1 MAVPPVDPALVSQ
14 LAVGAVALYTLVTA
28 AERAIDSLLALARRY
43 HVPDVLI
50 GLTVV
55 ALGTSLPELGAHV
68 TASVGIVSGLLDYRV
83 TSAVVLGGN
92 MGSSTAQQL
101 LLFGILLLGFGQLD
115 ISTRTLTDLFGPM
128 TAALLLTLLLAWD
141 GTISRLDGM
150 LLLAAFVAY
159 LAFSYVR
166 RGAGPVE
173 GGASDTVSRDA
184 AAAAVMLVL
193 VLASASILLTVVEDV
208 VATVLLGGSMVGV
221 LTIGIAAAF
230 PELSTVLDG
239 IRRKTPIVAVGTLI
253 GSNVVNPLVGIG
265 LGGVISTYA
274 VPPAVVVWDLPFK
287 LVAVVVFVAYVRYNG
302 GTLTRRTGVY
312 LIAAYFVYIVGR
324 MLLFPGQ

>member
-1 MAVPPVDPALVSQ
+1 
-14 LAVGAVALYTLVTA
+14 
-28 AERAIDSLLALARRY
+28 
-43 HVPDVLI
+43 
-50 GLTVV
+50 
-55 ALGTSLPELGAHV
+55 
-68 TASVGIVSGLLDYRV
+68 
-83 TSAVVLGGN
+83 
-92 MGSSTAQQL
+92 
-101 LLFGILLLGFGQLD
+101 
-115 ISTRTLTDLFGPM
+115 
-128 TAALLLTLLLAWD
+128 
-141 GTISRLDGM
+141 
-150 LLLAAFVAY
+150 
-159 LAFSYVR
+159 
-166 RGAGPVE
+166 VE